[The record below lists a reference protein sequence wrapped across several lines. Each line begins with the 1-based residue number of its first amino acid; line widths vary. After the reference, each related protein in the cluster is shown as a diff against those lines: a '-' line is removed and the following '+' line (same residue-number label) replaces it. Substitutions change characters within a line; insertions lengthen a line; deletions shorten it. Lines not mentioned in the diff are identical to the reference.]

1 MPATHIP
8 GRHRAPARPKAL
20 LGICA
25 ALAAGAL
32 LTGAALLIGG
42 ETGEAAGEPVAPV
55 ADIEVGGR
63 PNLIRPTDALPTP
76 GATPS
81 ASKPA
86 APATTARPTPSAS
99 TSTSTPPSPRPS
111 SPSSPPAA
119 ASSTAPSPST
129 TPSDDWRDRDN
140 CRDDRDDDDH
150 PGDGG
155 NGRWDRDDCW

>member
-1 MPATHIP
+1 MPATPIP
-8 GRHRAPARPKAL
+8 GRHRAPARPKTL

-42 ETGEAAGEPVAPV
+42 DNGEAVGEPVAPV

-76 GATPS
+76 SAKPS
-81 ASKPA
+81 APEPA
-86 APATTARPTPSAS
+86 ALVTTTARPTPSAS
-99 TSTSTPPSPRPS
+99 PSIPMPPSTRPS

-119 ASSTAPSPST
+119 ASSTAPGPSA
-129 TPSDDWRDRDN
+129 TPSDDWRGRDN
-140 CRDDRDDDDH
+140 CREDWDDDPH
-150 PGDGG
+150 PGG